1 MTQHP
6 SFILSAATTI
16 LLVFCFIRSLML
28 KKSSFWSHLQQQK
41 ILFFIITYHS
51 ANSYHNFI
59 YHSAHGFTASIHK
72 CPTCVPVN
80 FHTSPLTMKSY
91 TKFLEG
97 VHGARSLSSRPSFS
111 LQVWLVDVH
120 SASQPTSLKCWVCLV
135 QVHSILQV
143 WHF

>member
-6 SFILSAATTI
+6 SFILSAVTTI

-28 KKSSFWSHLQQQK
+28 KNPAFGVICNNKK
-41 ILFFIITYHS
+41 ILFFIITYYS

-59 YHSAHGFTASIHK
+59 YHSAHGFTASMHK

-80 FHTSPLTMKSY
+80 FHTSPLTVKSY

-97 VHGARSLSSRPSFS
+97 VHGARSLSSHPSFP
-111 LQVWLVDVH
+111 LQVWLVDVS
-120 SASQPTSLKCWVCLV
+120 SASQPTSLKC
-135 QVHSILQV
+135 
-143 WHF
+143 